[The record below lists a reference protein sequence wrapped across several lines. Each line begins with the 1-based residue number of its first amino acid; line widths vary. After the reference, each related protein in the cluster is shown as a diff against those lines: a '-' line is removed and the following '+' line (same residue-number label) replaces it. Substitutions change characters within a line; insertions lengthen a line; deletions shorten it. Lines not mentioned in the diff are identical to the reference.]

1 MALEPFS
8 TPRSLPA
15 VLASPSSNSTADP
28 PLEQTIQLLQGA
40 PLISASLVIVQP
52 HERSSRMVTSP
63 SPGSGCGLRTGS
75 LEVGFAFSGASR
87 ASRCRTV
94 QTLRSLPGDRQRDSL
109 PTQQPPWNKQS
120 WQPSPRLTT
129 RKHGMIMMITALPD
143 VV

>member
-63 SPGSGCGLRTGS
+63 SPRSGCGLRTGS
-75 LEVGFAFSGASR
+75 LEVGFAFSGATRSTFSR
-87 ASRCRTV
+87 VTPPNVSTGDGPPTATLE
-94 QTLRSLPGDRQRDSL
+94 QT
-109 PTQQPPWNKQS
+109 
-120 WQPSPRLTT
+120 
-129 RKHGMIMMITALPD
+129 IVA
-143 VV
+143 